1 MPGFPNRL
9 ARLRDKKSQS
19 EFAEFL
25 GVEQTYISRYENDKA
40 KPGFDFLKILAEKT
54 YVNINWLLTGE
65 GDMFGSSKSAPELAG
80 KVHDLERKLEDR
92 EKLLK
97 DIIEIA
103 NKSQSKKKQY
113 IPLKNN
119 AILNY
124 SLN

>member
-9 ARLRDKKSQS
+9 ARLRDNRSQT
-19 EFAEFL
+19 EFANML
-25 GVEQTYISRYENDKA
+25 GIEQTYISRYERGKA
-40 KPGFDFLKILAEKT
+40 TPGADFLKLLAEKT

-65 GDMFGSSKSAPELAG
+65 GDMYSSNKSEPELADR
-80 KVHDLERKLEDR
+80 VRDLERKLEES
-92 EKLLK
+92 EKTLRSIL
-97 DIIEIA
+97 EIA
-103 NKSQSKKKQY
+103 SKSQSKKKQY